1 DDIRM
6 MAGSIARDLG
16 KRHVETAVVSG
27 TNLTET
33 YTNFSDDDVVTA
45 FVEGW
50 HLGSYEFVKYKTKNK
65 GIKTQLE
72 VAEVD
77 SLKDAVEKG
86 ETRSIAIMLSRDL
99 MNELLNVL
107 NPVTIPSV
115 LVAKF
120 SA

>member
-1 DDIRM
+1 MFKQTEILFANDQQITTQLKQFIESDKTSYHVTLLNDQLTVIITKIHSDQLDDIRM

-50 HLGSYEFVKYKTKNK
+50 HLGS
-65 GIKTQLE
+65 
-72 VAEVD
+72 
-77 SLKDAVEKG
+77 
-86 ETRSIAIMLSRDL
+86 RSEERRVGRALR
-99 MNELLNVL
+99 
-107 NPVTIPSV
+107 
-115 LVAKF
+115 
-120 SA
+120 